1 MKTFLSLLLIVS
13 TGFSTVLTFG
23 QTPAQDQDDVIRVRS
38 NEVRLDIVVKDK
50 KGRPIK
56 DLKATDFEVLEDGVA
71 QKVESFRFVSRE
83 GVPVKAETKD
93 DKIPGAPTG
102 TGTAAPPPRSTP
114 TVTALVFD
122 RLSPEARSLAKKAG
136 LAYAHEGMESGGFTG
151 VFGIDQNLRTIQ
163 NFTDNTQLVQEAV
176 EQATSTSTST
186 YASGAEKMRS
196 NAERINNLNNQIS
209 GSAAAAS
216 SAGGAGDSSG
226 AMAEAADIGQAAM
239 AQKFLEMQT
248 QMLDQYERL
257 ERDQEGFATINSLL
271 AVINPMQ
278 NLPGRKT
285 IIFFSEGLKIPP
297 AVMTK
302 FPAVVNAAN
311 RANVSIYAID
321 AGGLRAESNT
331 LEASRELN
339 SIAAA
344 RMNQQARGN
353 DRGSSGP
360 YMRALER
367 NEDLLR
373 FDPRSGLGMLSDQ
386 TGGFLIH
393 DTNDLAG
400 GVRRIDDD
408 RNAYYF
414 LTYVPQNKEYDGRFR
429 RISVKV
435 TRPNVDVQSRQGYYA
450 VEAAGQLPTLDYE
463 VPAIAASRNWKRSES
478 PSILHSSALSY
489 PSPGQSGLALIL
501 AEAQLAAFKFSPST
515 DNKTYSTDFSIV
527 ALVRDQSEQIV
538 GKLSQHYALNGPIQD
553 LESAK
558 KGNVLFYRE
567 ARLAPGKYNVQL
579 ISHDATTGSVNVSST
594 PLEIFASGGDGKPRL
609 SSVAILKRAE
619 RLSATEQQRDQPLRF
634 GELLVYPNLGEQI
647 DRKTTQQLAYFFT
660 AWPGK
665 GATKPLQM
673 TLEILQNNKSLG
685 TTSGELPPAD
695 ERGQVKYAGSFGI
708 DKLQPGRYELKITVN
723 NEISRSTSF
732 VIQ

>member
-13 TGFSTVLTFG
+13 TGFSPVLTRA
-23 QTPAQDQDDVIRVRS
+23 QTPAQDQDDVVRVRS
-38 NEVRLDIVVKDK
+38 NEVRLDVVVKDK
-50 KGRPIK
+50 KGRPIR
-56 DLKATDFEVLEDGVA
+56 DLKAGDFEVLEDGVA

-83 GVPVKAETKD
+83 AAPAGTETKN
-93 DKIPGAPTG
+93 DKVAGNTTG
-102 TGTAAPPPRSTP
+102 TTTSAPSPRSTP

-136 LAYAHEGMESGGFTG
+136 LAYAQEGMASGGFTG
-151 VFGIDQNLRTIQ
+151 VFGIDQSLRTIQ
-163 NFTDNTQLVQEAV
+163 NFTDDTKLVQNAV
-176 EQATSTSTST
+176 EQATGTATST

-196 NAERINNLNNQIS
+196 NTERIANLDNQIS
-209 GSAAAAS
+209 GSASAAS

-226 AMAEAADIGQAAM
+226 AMSEAGDIGSAAM
-239 AQKFLEMQT
+239 AQKLLEMQN

-271 AVINPMQ
+271 AVISPMQ

-321 AGGLRAESNT
+321 AAGLRAESNT
-331 LEASRELN
+331 TEAARELN
-339 SIAAA
+339 SIASA

-393 DTNDLAG
+393 DTNDLTG

-408 RNAYYF
+408 MNAYYF

-435 TRPNVDVQSRQGYYA
+435 TRPNVEVQSRQGYYA
-450 VEAAGQLPTLDYE
+450 VEAAGGLPMLDYE
-463 VPAIAASRNWKRSES
+463 VPAIAASRNWKSS
-478 PSILHSSALSY
+478 GTQNIHSSALSY
-489 PSPGQSGLALIL
+489 PSPGQSGLTLIL
-501 AEAQLAAFKFSPST
+501 AEAQLATFKFAPSS
-515 DNKTYSTDFSIV
+515 DNKTYSADFSIV
-527 ALVRDQSEQIV
+527 ALVRDESDQIV
-538 GKLSQHYALNGPIQD
+538 QKLSQHYALNGPIQN
-553 LESAK
+553 LEAAK
-558 KGNVLFYRE
+558 KGDVLFYRE
-567 ARLAPGKYNVQL
+567 AQLRAGKYRVQL
-579 ISHDATTGSVNVSST
+579 ISHDAATGAVSVSST
-594 PLEIFASGGDGKPRL
+594 PLEIYASAEAKPRL
-609 SSVAILKRAE
+609 SSVAVLKRAE
-619 RLSATEQQRDQPLRF
+619 RLSPAEQQRDQPLRF

-647 DRKTTQQLAYFFT
+647 DRNTTKQLAYFFT
-660 AWPGK
+660 AWPAK
-665 GATKPLQM
+665 GSTKPLQM

-685 TTSGELPPAD
+685 TTSGELPAAD
-695 ERGQVKYAGSFGI
+695 ERGQIKYAGSLAI
-708 DKLQPGRYELKITVN
+708 DKFQPGKYELRITVN

-732 VIQ
+732 VISQ